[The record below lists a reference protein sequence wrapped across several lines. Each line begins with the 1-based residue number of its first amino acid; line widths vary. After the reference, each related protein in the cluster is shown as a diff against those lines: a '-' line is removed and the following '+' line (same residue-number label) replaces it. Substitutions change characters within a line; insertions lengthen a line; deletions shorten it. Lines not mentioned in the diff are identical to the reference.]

1 MIPLPNARIVR
12 FLPLLAALALAACA
26 TRPQQPVVPA
36 VKPAVQEA
44 ERLLASGD
52 PLGAAEAY
60 MKAAAETVTPAER
73 NDHLLAAAEAY
84 LQAGDTDDA
93 ATALAGLDADAL
105 QDAQA
110 YRARLVRAAI
120 ALAGKAPDQALESL
134 RGLPADLPLDLMV
147 RYHELRARAYLAV
160 GNYLE
165 SARERVWL
173 DGLLEVPEARAENHR
188 QIYRALNRLSDAALV
203 HLRTGPPDVLSGWMA
218 FVQITR
224 NWRDDPDTLA
234 RMLEDWRLR
243 YPNHPAEPALLEGLA
258 PAGEKLPVVRPSQIA
273 VLLPLSGPLQAPA
286 EIIRDGLLAA
296 YYAATDGDITLRF
309 YDTAGDPLRVRGL
322 YQQAVD
328 EGAEFVI
335 GPLDKDVIAAL
346 SRGGDLEIP
355 VLALN
360 RILRESTLP
369 EGLYQFALAP
379 EDEAEQAAE
388 RAFLEGHRR
397 ALALVPDS
405 AWGERVSGAFLER
418 WNELGGDMLEIRRYG
433 TQPKALSGVVRHLL
447 NIDASE
453 RRHQQLMRLFG
464 RRLEFEPRRRQDA
477 EFVFMLARPAQAR
490 LLRPLLRFHRAG
502 DLPVY
507 ATSHPY
513 TGIPDPRRDR
523 DMDGLMF
530 CGMPWLLDRTQAR
543 PALVQ
548 DLTALWPERMRR
560 WPRLFAL
567 GIDAYEIIPV
577 LSALASGELAWF
589 EGVTGRLTLD
599 NRGRLHRKLLWAR
612 FQGGEP
618 KLLPPLT
625 PEIFPKS
632 NDEVMEDQNEDYPQ
646 PAEDGSTG

>member
-26 TRPQQPVVPA
+26 TRPPQPAAPA
-36 VKPAVQEA
+36 VTPAAQEA
-44 ERLLASGD
+44 ERLLAGGD
-52 PLGAAEAY
+52 PLAAAEAY
-60 MKAAAETVTPAER
+60 MKAAAEAATTAER
-73 NDHLLAAAEAY
+73 NDRLLAAAEAY
-84 LQAGDTDDA
+84 LKAGDADNA
-93 ATALAGLDADAL
+93 ATALAGLDSDSLRGMA
-105 QDAQA
+105 A

-120 ALAGKAPDQALESL
+120 ALAGKAPEQALESL

-173 DGLLEVPEARAENHR
+173 EGLLEDPEARAENHR

-218 FVQITR
+218 FVQISR

-243 YPNHPAEPALLEGLA
+243 YPNHPADPALLENIA
-258 PAGEKLPVVRPSQIA
+258 PAGEKLPVARPGRIA

-296 YYAATDGDITLRF
+296 YYAAADGEVTLRF
-309 YDTAGDPLRVRGL
+309 YDTAADPLRVRGL
-322 YQQAVD
+322 YRQAVD

-346 SRGGDLEIP
+346 GRGGDLEVP

-360 RILRESTLP
+360 RIPPESVLP

-388 RAFLEGHRR
+388 RAFLDGHRR

-405 AWGERVSGAFLER
+405 AWGQRVFGAFLGR
-418 WNELGGDMLEIRRYG
+418 WNELGGNMLEVQRYG
-433 TQPKALSGVVRHLL
+433 TQPKALSGVVRRLL

-453 RRHQQLMRLFG
+453 RRRQQLTRLFG

-477 EFVFMLARPAQAR
+477 EFVFLLAQPAQAR

-513 TGIPDPRRDR
+513 AGTADPRRDR
-523 DMDGLMF
+523 DMDDLMF
-530 CGMPWLLDRTQAR
+530 CGMPWLLDRAQAR
-543 PALVQ
+543 PELAENLA
-548 DLTALWPERMRR
+548 TLWPERMKRR
-560 WPRLFAL
+560 PRLFAL
-567 GIDAYEIIPV
+567 GIDAYEIVPA
-577 LSALASGELAWF
+577 LSALASGELARF

-599 NRGRLHRKLLWAR
+599 NRGRLHRELLWAR
-612 FQGGEP
+612 FLGGQP
-618 KLLPPLT
+618 RLLPPPT
-625 PEIFPKS
+625 PDIFPED
-632 NDEVMEDQNEDYPQ
+632 NDEVMEDQDEDSPQ
-646 PAEDGSTG
+646 PAENGGTG